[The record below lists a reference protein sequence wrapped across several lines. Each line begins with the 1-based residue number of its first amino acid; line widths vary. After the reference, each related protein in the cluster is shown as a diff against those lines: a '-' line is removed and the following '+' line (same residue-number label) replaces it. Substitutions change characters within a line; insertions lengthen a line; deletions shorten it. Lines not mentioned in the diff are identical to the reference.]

1 MSTKKE
7 SMVDMKIIE
16 LIFLAIGGVSG
27 TFLRYKL
34 LTIPTY
40 IGTLQS
46 NVLIV
51 NIIGSFILGMFA
63 VLSQQ
68 WNLDSKYAL
77 LVAFGF
83 CGSLTTMSALAY
95 DTHDLLNNAKLG
107 LMAINII
114 ANVGLSVGAIFG
126 GKALVEFFFH

>member
-1 MSTKKE
+1 
-7 SMVDMKIIE
+7 MVDMKIIE
-16 LIFLAIGGVSG
+16 LAFLAIGGLAG

-34 LTIPTY
+34 LIIPTY
-40 IGTLQS
+40 VGALLA

-51 NIIGSFILGMFA
+51 NIIGSFVLGVFA

-77 LVAFGF
+77 LMAFGF

-107 LMAINII
+107 LMTVNIL
-114 ANVGLSVGAIFG
+114 ANIGLSVGAIFG
-126 GKALVEFFFH
+126 GKALAGLFFH